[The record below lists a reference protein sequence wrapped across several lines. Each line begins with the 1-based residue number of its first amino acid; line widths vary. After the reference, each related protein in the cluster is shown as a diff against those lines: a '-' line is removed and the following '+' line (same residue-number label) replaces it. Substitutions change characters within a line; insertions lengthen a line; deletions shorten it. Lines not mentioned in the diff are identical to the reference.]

1 MPGASDIVTRFAP
14 SPTGALHLGNARTAL
29 FNALVARA
37 AGGRFILRVEDT
49 DAQRSDAT
57 HERALLEDLRW
68 LGLEWDE
75 GPDVGGPNGPYR
87 QSERASQHAAA
98 MRTLRESGLAYPCF
112 CSAETLQLQRKL
124 QLSAGRPPRYAG
136 TCARLPAEDAERR
149 LAAGEPA
156 ALRFR
161 VPPGRSLEFTD
172 LVHGAQRFA
181 SEDIGDFLVGRADGS
196 AAFFLSNALDDAA
209 MGVTLVL
216 RGDDHLANTPRQ
228 LLLLEALGLRT
239 PRYGHLP
246 LVLAPGGAPLSK
258 RAGADSLRELRT
270 AGYLPGA
277 LLNYLARLGH
287 SGLDEGWYPYAELA
301 ARFRLE
307 RIGHSAAH
315 FDPEQLRH
323 WQRLAVTHAGE
334 GELLG
339 WLGERLAPVPA
350 ESRPG
355 FLQAVR
361 GNLLFP
367 DEAGPFVRMVVD
379 RDAPAS
385 EDATAAIA
393 KAGSEFFD
401 AALRTWQPTT
411 SFRDWTRELA
421 AASGRRGAELY
432 RPLRAALTGE
442 LHGPE
447 LAPLVA
453 LMDRSLVRARLEH
466 AAELAQGEARE
477 RAAHDRSSA

>member
-1 MPGASDIVTRFAP
+1 MPGAPDIVTRFAP

-49 DAQRSDAT
+49 DAQRSEAA

-75 GPDVGGPNGPYR
+75 GPDVGGAHGPYR
-87 QSERASQHAAA
+87 QSERTAQHTAA
-98 MRTLRESGLAYPCF
+98 MHRLREAGLAYPCF

-136 TCARLPAEDAERR
+136 TCARVPAEEAQRR
-149 LAAGEPA
+149 IAAGEPA

-161 VPPGRSLEFTD
+161 VPAGRVLEYLD
-172 LVHGAQRFA
+172 LVHGPQRVA

-196 AAFFLSNALDDAA
+196 AAFFLSNALDDSA

-228 LLLLEALGLRT
+228 LLLLEALGLPA

-258 RAGADSLRELRT
+258 RAGADSLRQLRA

-277 LLNYLARLGH
+277 LRNYLARLGH
-287 SGLDEGWYPYAELA
+287 SGLDEGWYSYAELA
-301 ARFRLE
+301 GRFRLE

-315 FDPEQLRH
+315 FDADQLRH

-334 GELLG
+334 DELFD
-339 WLGERLAPVPA
+339 WLGVRLEPVPVA
-350 ESRPG
+350 SRPE
-355 FLQAVR
+355 FLRAVR

-367 DEAGPFVRMVVD
+367 DDVDALVRMVVEPD
-379 RDAPAS
+379 PPAS
-385 EDATAAIA
+385 DEARLAIA
-393 KAGSEFFD
+393 TAGSEFFD
-401 AALRTWQPTT
+401 AALRAWQSTE
-411 SFRDWTRELA
+411 SFRDWTRALA

-453 LMDRSLVRARLEH
+453 LMGRPLVQGRLER
-466 AAELAQGEARE
+466 AAALAGRGTRE
-477 RAAHDRSSA
+477 RASSG